1 MNTQQA
7 AMPAL
12 HSKPSRRLWKR
23 ILSKYE
29 FYIMLAIPL
38 IWYIVFKYVPMYGI
52 QIAFK
57 DFSATRGIMGS
68 PWAGLR
74 HFQRFFESSYF
85 WELLWN
91 TLSLSLYSLLVGF
104 PIPILLALLIYE
116 INGKRLKKWVQNVTY
131 IPHFL
136 SLVVIVG
143 MLNVFLDPDTGKVNQ
158 LLMLLG
164 VDPIPFMRK
173 AEWFQTVFV
182 SSDVWQHMGWSSII
196 YLAALSGIDP
206 TQYEAAKMD
215 GASRFQRLMH
225 ISLPGML
232 PTIVIM
238 FILQVGHLM
247 DVGFE
252 KALLMQNP
260 VNASKGEILATFV
273 YKNGIQQGQFSYTA
287 AAGLFNSVIDFILL
301 ILVNGWARKKT
312 ESSLW

>member
-1 MNTQQA
+1 MNTTVISQA
-7 AMPAL
+7 LQPNQR
-12 HSKPSRRLWKR
+12 RRLWKR
-23 ILSKYE
+23 ILTKYE
-29 FYIMLAIPL
+29 FYIMLAIPF
-38 IWYIVFKYVPMYGI
+38 IWYIIFKYVPMYGI

-57 DFSATRGIMGS
+57 DFSATRGIIGS
-68 PWAGLR
+68 PWAGLH
-74 HFQRFFESSYF
+74 HFERFFQSSYF

-91 TLSLSLYSLLVGF
+91 TLSLSLFSLLFGF
-104 PIPILLALLIYE
+104 PVPILLALLIYE
-116 INGKRLKKWVQNVTY
+116 INGKRMKKWLQNVTY

-158 LLMLLG
+158 LLSLLG
-164 VDPIPFMRK
+164 VDPVPFMRK

-182 SSDVWQHMGWSSII
+182 SSDIWQHMGWSSII
-196 YLAALSGIDP
+196 YLAALTGIDP

-215 GASRFQRLMH
+215 GASRFQRLLH

-247 DVGFE
+247 DIGFE
-252 KALLMQNP
+252 KVLLMQNP
-260 VNASKGEILATFV
+260 INASKGEILATFV

-301 ILVNGWARKKT
+301 ILVNSWARKKT
-312 ESSLW
+312 DSSLW

>member
-1 MNTQQA
+1 MNTHIIA
-7 AMPAL
+7 
-12 HSKPSRRLWKR
+12 STVRNKPRHQLWRR
-23 ILSKYE
+23 IVSKYE
-29 FYIMLAIPL
+29 FYIMLAIPF
-38 IWYIVFKYVPMYGI
+38 IWYIVFKYFPMYGI

-57 DFSATRGIMGS
+57 DFSASRGINAS
-68 PWAGLR
+68 PWVGFK
-74 HFQRFFESSYF
+74 HFERFFESSYF

-91 TLSLSLYSLLVGF
+91 TISLSLYSLVVGF
-104 PIPILLALLIYE
+104 PIPILLALVIYE
-116 INGKRLKKWVQNVTY
+116 IHNKSLKKWVQNVTY

-143 MLNVFLDPDTGKVNQ
+143 MLNVFLDLKTGKVNQ
-158 LLMLLG
+158 LLVLFG

-173 AEWFQTVFV
+173 AEWFQTIFV

-215 GASRFQRLMH
+215 GATRFQRVLH
-225 ISLPGML
+225 ISLPGLL
-232 PTIVIM
+232 PTIMIM
-238 FILQVGHLM
+238 FILQMGHLM

-287 AAGLFNSVIDFILL
+287 AASLFNSVIDFVLL
-301 ILVNGWARKKT
+301 IAVNAWARKKT

>member
-1 MNTQQA
+1 MNSEIIASAVPHKTRH
-7 AMPAL
+7 PL
-12 HSKPSRRLWKR
+12 WRRVM
-23 ILSKYE
+23 SKYE
-29 FYIMLAIPL
+29 FYIMLAIPM
-38 IWYIVFKYVPMYGI
+38 IWYVVFKYVPMYGI

-57 DFSATRGIMGS
+57 DFSASRGIMAS
-68 PWAGLR
+68 PWAGLK
-74 HFQRFFESSYF
+74 HFERFFESSYF
-85 WELLWN
+85 WELLLN
-91 TLSLSLYSLLVGF
+91 TVSLSLYSLLIGF

-116 INGKRLKKWVQNVTY
+116 IQSKWLKKWVQNVTY

-143 MLNVFLDPDTGKVNQ
+143 MLNVFLDEKTGKVNQ
-158 LLMLLG
+158 LLALVG
-164 VDPIPFMRK
+164 VDPIAFMRK

-182 SSDVWQHMGWSSII
+182 SSDVWQHMGWGSII

-215 GASRFQRLMH
+215 GATRLQRVLH
-225 ISLPGML
+225 ISLPGLL

-247 DVGFE
+247 DIGFE
-252 KALLMQNP
+252 KVLLMQNP

-301 ILVNGWARKKT
+301 IIVNTWARKKT

>member
-1 MNTQQA
+1 MNSEIIASAVPHKTRH
-7 AMPAL
+7 PL
-12 HSKPSRRLWKR
+12 WRRVM
-23 ILSKYE
+23 SKYE
-29 FYIMLAIPL
+29 FYIMLAIPM
-38 IWYIVFKYVPMYGI
+38 IWYVVFKYVPMYGI

-57 DFSATRGIMGS
+57 DFSASRGIMAS
-68 PWAGLR
+68 PWAGLK
-74 HFQRFFESSYF
+74 HFERFFESSYF
-85 WELLWN
+85 WELLLN
-91 TLSLSLYSLLVGF
+91 TVSLSLYSLLIGF

-116 INGKRLKKWVQNVTY
+116 IQSKWMKKWLQNVTY

-143 MLNVFLDPDTGKVNQ
+143 MLNVFLDEKTGKVNQ
-158 LLMLLG
+158 LLALVG
-164 VDPIPFMRK
+164 VDPIAFMRK

-182 SSDVWQHMGWSSII
+182 SSDVWQHMGWGSII

-215 GASRFQRLMH
+215 GATRLQRVLH
-225 ISLPGML
+225 ISLPGLL

-247 DVGFE
+247 DIGFE
-252 KALLMQNP
+252 KVLLMQNP

-287 AAGLFNSVIDFILL
+287 AAGLFNSMIDFILL
-301 ILVNGWARKKT
+301 IIVNTWARKKT

>member
-1 MNTQQA
+1 MNTTIIPQSLQ
-7 AMPAL
+7 PTQR
-12 HSKPSRRLWKR
+12 RRLWKR
-23 ILSKYE
+23 ILTKYE

-38 IWYIVFKYVPMYGI
+38 IWYIIFKYVPMYGI

-57 DFSATRGIMGS
+57 DFSATRGIMAS
-68 PWAGLR
+68 PWAGFR
-74 HFQRFFESSYF
+74 HFERFFESSYF

-104 PIPILLALLIYE
+104 PVPILLALLIYE
-116 INGKRLKKWVQNVTY
+116 INGKRMKKWLQNVTY

-158 LLMLLG
+158 LLSLLG
-164 VDPIPFMRK
+164 VDPVPFMRK

-182 SSDVWQHMGWSSII
+182 SSDIWQHMGWSSII
-196 YLAALSGIDP
+196 YLAALTAIDP

-215 GASRFQRLMH
+215 GASRFQRLLH

-247 DVGFE
+247 DIGFE
-252 KALLMQNP
+252 KVLLMQNP

-301 ILVNGWARKKT
+301 ILVNSWARKKT
-312 ESSLW
+312 DSSLW

>member
-1 MNTQQA
+1 MNSEIIASAVPHKTRH
-7 AMPAL
+7 PL
-12 HSKPSRRLWKR
+12 WRRVM
-23 ILSKYE
+23 SKYE
-29 FYIMLAIPL
+29 FYIMLAIPM
-38 IWYIVFKYVPMYGI
+38 IWYVVFKYVPMYGI

-57 DFSATRGIMGS
+57 DFSTSRGIMAS
-68 PWAGLR
+68 PWAGLK
-74 HFQRFFESSYF
+74 HFERFFESSYF
-85 WELLWN
+85 WELLLN
-91 TLSLSLYSLLVGF
+91 TVSLSLYSLLIGF

-116 INGKRLKKWVQNVTY
+116 IQSKWMKKWVQNVTY

-143 MLNVFLDPDTGKVNQ
+143 MLNVFLDEKTGKVNQ
-158 LLMLLG
+158 LLAFVG
-164 VDPIPFMRK
+164 VDPIAFMRK

-182 SSDVWQHMGWSSII
+182 SSDVWQHMGWGSII

-215 GASRFQRLMH
+215 GATRLQRVLH
-225 ISLPGML
+225 ISLPGLL

-247 DVGFE
+247 DIGFE
-252 KALLMQNP
+252 KVLLMQNP

-287 AAGLFNSVIDFILL
+287 AAGLFNSMIDFILL
-301 ILVNGWARKKT
+301 IIVNTWARKKT

>member
-1 MNTQQA
+1 MNSEIIA
-7 AMPAL
+7 SAVPHKIRHPL
-12 HSKPSRRLWKR
+12 WRRVM
-23 ILSKYE
+23 SKYE
-29 FYIMLAIPL
+29 FYIMLAIPM
-38 IWYIVFKYVPMYGI
+38 IWYVVFKYVPMYGI

-57 DFSATRGIMGS
+57 DFSASRGIMAS
-68 PWAGLR
+68 PWAGLK
-74 HFQRFFESSYF
+74 HFERFFESSYF
-85 WELLWN
+85 WELLLN
-91 TLSLSLYSLLVGF
+91 TVSLSLYSLLIGF

-116 INGKRLKKWVQNVTY
+116 IQSKWMKKWVQNVTY

-143 MLNVFLDPDTGKVNQ
+143 MLNVFLDEKTGKVNQ
-158 LLMLLG
+158 LLALVG
-164 VDPIPFMRK
+164 VDPIAFMRK

-182 SSDVWQHMGWSSII
+182 SSDVWQHMGWGSII

-215 GASRFQRLMH
+215 GATRLQRVLH
-225 ISLPGML
+225 ISLPGLL

-247 DVGFE
+247 DIGFE
-252 KALLMQNP
+252 KVLLMQNP

-287 AAGLFNSVIDFILL
+287 AAGLFNSMIDFILL
-301 ILVNGWARKKT
+301 IIVNTWARKKT

>member
-1 MNTQQA
+1 MNMQA
-7 AMPAL
+7 TATAVRT
-12 HSKPSRRLWKR
+12 KPGRRLWKR

-29 FYIMLAIPL
+29 FYIMLSVPL
-38 IWYIVFKYVPMYGI
+38 IWYIVFKYVPMYGL

-57 DFSATRGIMGS
+57 DFSASRGIMGS

-74 HFQRFFESSYF
+74 HFERFFESSYF

-143 MLNVFLDPDTGKVNQ
+143 MLNVFLDPETGKVNQ

-206 TQYEAAKMD
+206 TQYEAAKID
-215 GASRFQRLMH
+215 GATRMQRLLH

-238 FILQVGHLM
+238 FILQIGHLM

-260 VNASKGEILATFV
+260 INASKGEILATFV

-287 AAGLFNSVIDFILL
+287 AAGLFNSVIDFVLL
-301 ILVNGWARKKT
+301 IVVNSWARKKT

>member
-1 MNTQQA
+1 MSTSVIPQKRQ
-7 AMPAL
+7 PQL
-12 HSKPSRRLWKR
+12 YRKLWKR

-29 FYIMLAIPL
+29 FYIMLAIPF
-38 IWYIVFKYVPMYGI
+38 IWYVVFKYIPMYGI

-74 HFQRFFESSYF
+74 HFERFFESSYF

-91 TLSLSLYSLLVGF
+91 TLSLSLYSLVVGF
-104 PIPILLALLIYE
+104 PVPILLALLIYE

-158 LLMLLG
+158 LLALLG
-164 VDPIPFMRK
+164 FDPVPFMRK
-173 AEWFQTVFV
+173 AEWFQTLFV
-182 SSDVWQHMGWSSII
+182 SSDIWQNMGWSSII
-196 YLAALSGIDP
+196 YLAALSAIDP
-206 TQYEAAKMD
+206 TQYEAAKID
-215 GASRFQRLMH
+215 GASRMQRLLR
-225 ISLPGML
+225 ISLPGIL

-247 DVGFE
+247 DIGFE
-252 KALLMQNP
+252 KVLLMQNP

-287 AAGLFNSVIDFILL
+287 AAGLFNSVIDLILL
-301 ILVNGWARKKT
+301 ILVNSWARKKT

>member
-1 MNTQQA
+1 MNTTIIPQA
-7 AMPAL
+7 L
-12 HSKPSRRLWKR
+12 QTTQRRRLWKR
-23 ILSKYE
+23 IVTKYE

-38 IWYIVFKYVPMYGI
+38 IWYIIFKYVPMYGI

-57 DFSATRGIMGS
+57 DFSATRGIMAS
-68 PWAGLR
+68 PWAGFR
-74 HFQRFFESSYF
+74 HFERFFESSYF

-104 PIPILLALLIYE
+104 PVPILLALLIYE
-116 INGKRLKKWVQNVTY
+116 INGKRMKKWLQNVTY

-158 LLMLLG
+158 LLSLLG
-164 VDPIPFMRK
+164 VDPVPFMRK

-182 SSDVWQHMGWSSII
+182 SSDIWQHMGWSSII
-196 YLAALSGIDP
+196 YLAALTAIDP

-215 GASRFQRLMH
+215 GASRFQRLLH

-247 DVGFE
+247 DIGFE
-252 KALLMQNP
+252 KVLLMQNP

-301 ILVNGWARKKT
+301 ILVNSWARKKT
-312 ESSLW
+312 DSSLW

>member
-1 MNTQQA
+1 MNAQIMTS
-7 AMPAL
+7 L
-12 HSKPSRRLWKR
+12 LRSKARRQLWKR
-23 ILSKYE
+23 VLSKYE
-29 FYIMLAIPL
+29 FYIMLTIPM
-38 IWYIVFKYVPMYGI
+38 IWYVVFKYFPMYGI

-57 DFSATRGIMGS
+57 DFSPSRGLMAS
-68 PWAGLR
+68 PWAGFK
-74 HFQRFFESSYF
+74 HFERFFESSYF
-85 WELLWN
+85 WDLLWN
-91 TLSLSLYSLLVGF
+91 TVSLSLYTLFVGF

-116 INGKRLKKWVQNVTY
+116 IHNKTLKKWVQNVTY

-143 MLNVFLDPDTGKVNQ
+143 MLNVFLDSKTGKVNQ
-158 LLMLLG
+158 LLMLFG
-164 VDPIPFMRK
+164 ADPIAFMRK

-196 YLAALSGIDP
+196 YLAALTGIDP

-215 GASRFQRLMH
+215 GATRLQRVLH
-225 ISLPGML
+225 ISLPGLL
-232 PTIVIM
+232 PTIIIM
-238 FILQVGHLM
+238 FILQIGHLM

-252 KALLMQNP
+252 KALLMQNA

-287 AAGLFNSVIDFILL
+287 AAGLFNSVIDFALL
-301 ILVNGWARKKT
+301 IAVNTWARKKT

>member
-1 MNTQQA
+1 MKSQVIMSTA
-7 AMPAL
+7 AGTAR
-12 HSKPSRRLWKR
+12 RRLWKR
-23 ILSKYE
+23 VHAKYE
-29 FYIMLAIPL
+29 FYIMLSIPV

-57 DFSATRGIMGS
+57 DFSASRGMMAS
-68 PWAGLR
+68 PWAGLK
-74 HFQRFFESSYF
+74 HFERFFESSYF

-91 TLSLSLYSLLVGF
+91 TLSLSVYSLLVGF
-104 PIPILLALLIYE
+104 PLPILLALLIYE
-116 INGKRLKKWVQNVTY
+116 IRFLRLKKWVQNATY

-143 MLNVFLDPDTGKVNQ
+143 MLNVFLDADTGKVNQ
-158 LLMLLG
+158 LLALFG
-164 VDPIPFMRK
+164 ADPVPFMRK

-182 SSDVWQHMGWSSII
+182 SSDVWQHMGWGSII

-206 TQYEAAKMD
+206 TLYEAAKMD
-215 GASRFQRLMH
+215 GATRLQRLMN
-225 ISLPGML
+225 ISLPGLL
-232 PTIVIM
+232 PTIIIM
-238 FILQVGHLM
+238 FILQIGHLM

-287 AAGLFNSVIDFILL
+287 AAGLFNSVIDFALL
-301 ILVNGWARKKT
+301 LAVNTWARKKT
-312 ESSLW
+312 ETSLW

>member
-1 MNTQQA
+1 MNTTIIPQA
-7 AMPAL
+7 LQPN
-12 HSKPSRRLWKR
+12 PRRKLWKR
-23 ILSKYE
+23 IITKYE
-29 FYIMLAIPL
+29 FYIMLAIPF

-57 DFSATRGIMGS
+57 DFSATRGIIGS
-68 PWAGLR
+68 PWAGFH
-74 HFQRFFESSYF
+74 HFERFFESSYF

-91 TLSLSLYSLLVGF
+91 TLSLSLYSLLFGF
-104 PIPILLALLIYE
+104 PVPILLALLIYE
-116 INGKRLKKWVQNVTY
+116 INGKRMKKWLQNVTY

-158 LLMLLG
+158 LLSLLG

-182 SSDVWQHMGWSSII
+182 SSDIWQHMGWSSII
-196 YLAALSGIDP
+196 YLAALTGIDP

-215 GASRFQRLMH
+215 GASRFQRLLH

-247 DVGFE
+247 DIGFE
-252 KALLMQNP
+252 KVLLMQNP
-260 VNASKGEILATFV
+260 INASKGEILATFV

-301 ILVNGWARKKT
+301 ILVNSWARKKT
-312 ESSLW
+312 DSSLW

>member
-1 MNTQQA
+1 MNTTIIPQA
-7 AMPAL
+7 LQPTQR
-12 HSKPSRRLWKR
+12 RRLWKR
-23 ILSKYE
+23 ILTKYE

-38 IWYIVFKYVPMYGI
+38 IWYIIFKYVPMYGI

-57 DFSATRGIMGS
+57 DFSATRGIMAS
-68 PWAGLR
+68 PWAGFR
-74 HFQRFFESSYF
+74 HFERFFESSYF

-104 PIPILLALLIYE
+104 PVPILLALLIYE
-116 INGKRLKKWVQNVTY
+116 INGKRMKKWLQNVTY

-158 LLMLLG
+158 LLSLLG
-164 VDPIPFMRK
+164 VDPVPFMRK

-182 SSDVWQHMGWSSII
+182 SSDIWQHMGWSSII
-196 YLAALSGIDP
+196 YLAALTAIDP

-215 GASRFQRLMH
+215 GASRFQRLLH

-247 DVGFE
+247 DIGFE
-252 KALLMQNP
+252 KVLLMQNP

-301 ILVNGWARKKT
+301 ILVNSWARKKT
-312 ESSLW
+312 DSSLW

>member
-1 MNTQQA
+1 M
-7 AMPAL
+7 
-12 HSKPSRRLWKR
+12 
-23 ILSKYE
+23 SKYE
-29 FYIMLAIPL
+29 FYIMLAIPM
-38 IWYIVFKYVPMYGI
+38 IWYVVFKYVPMYGI

-57 DFSATRGIMGS
+57 DFSASRGIMAS
-68 PWAGLR
+68 PWAGLK
-74 HFQRFFESSYF
+74 HFERFFESSYF
-85 WELLWN
+85 WELLLN
-91 TLSLSLYSLLVGF
+91 TVSLSLYSLLIGF

-116 INGKRLKKWVQNVTY
+116 IQSKWMKKWVQNVTY

-143 MLNVFLDPDTGKVNQ
+143 MLNVFLDEKTGKVNQ
-158 LLMLLG
+158 LLALVG
-164 VDPIPFMRK
+164 VDPIAFMRK

-182 SSDVWQHMGWSSII
+182 SSDVWQHMGWGSII

-215 GASRFQRLMH
+215 GATRLQRVLH
-225 ISLPGML
+225 ISLPGLL

-247 DVGFE
+247 DIGFE
-252 KALLMQNP
+252 KVLLMQNP

-287 AAGLFNSVIDFILL
+287 AAGLFNSMIDFILL
-301 ILVNGWARKKT
+301 IIVNTWARKKT